1 MFLYLSG
8 TLMKI
13 VICYS
18 DHLDFVGFPVI
29 NKYKISVIPV
39 MFDSSLTTVVCRKT
53 YFVCVCLRNKSWKPE
68 CVLSLNIG
76 WWILVSY
83 PEWTPY

>member
-13 VICYS
+13 VVCYS

-29 NKYKISVIPV
+29 NRYKISVILA
-39 MFDSSLTTVVCRKT
+39 MFDLSLTIVVCR
-53 YFVCVCLRNKSWKPE
+53 
-68 CVLSLNIG
+68 
-76 WWILVSY
+76 
-83 PEWTPY
+83 